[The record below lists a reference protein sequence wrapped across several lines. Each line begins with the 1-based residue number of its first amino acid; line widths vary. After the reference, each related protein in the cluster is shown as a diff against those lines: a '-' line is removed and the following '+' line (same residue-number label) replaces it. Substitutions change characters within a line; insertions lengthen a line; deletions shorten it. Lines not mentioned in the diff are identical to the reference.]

1 MATRIKGMYDILP
14 PESLLW
20 RRIEN
25 AFRTSAAAYGFGEAR
40 TPIVE
45 HTELFTRSLGDTTDI
60 VEKEMYTFKDKSERS
75 LTLRPEG
82 TASMVRAYVENK
94 VFAEDALAKW
104 VYLGPMYRY
113 ERPQKGR
120 NRQFHQLG
128 AEVFGAANAETD
140 AELVAMAMD
149 FFKALGLEESV
160 SLELNSLGDPD
171 DRKAYRETL
180 LAFLGTKE
188 GAFCEDCQRRI
199 ATNPL
204 RVLDCKNPACQEA
217 NAAAPLLID
226 HLGDGAKAHF
236 ARLTSLLDALGIR
249 YRINPRIVRGLDYY
263 NRTAFEFK
271 GAGLGAQ
278 DAVGGGGRYDGLVK
292 EMGGPETP
300 AVGFAFGLERLALLL
315 DAQNKTEASALDFY
329 FIPMGEAASLAAL
342 PLARKLRAAG
352 ATGEVDASQ
361 RRLKHLFARAERL
374 NVRYA
379 LIMGDDELAKGVV
392 LAKNLAS
399 KEQHEIAID
408 ALTAS
413 ALR

>member
-14 PESLLW
+14 PDSLLW

-25 AFRTSAAAYGFGEAR
+25 AFLQAAGRYGFAEAR
-40 TPIVE
+40 TPLVE

-60 VEKEMYTFKDKSERS
+60 VEKEMYTFLDKSERS

-82 TASMVRAYVENK
+82 TASIVRAYVENS
-94 VFAEDALAKW
+94 VYAQDPFAKW

-149 FFKALGLEESV
+149 FFKALGLESSV
-160 SLELNSLGDPD
+160 SLELNSLGDAG
-171 DRKAYRETL
+171 DRQAYREKL
-180 LAFLGTKE
+180 LAFLSTRQDE
-188 GAFCEDCQRRI
+188 FCEDCRRRI
-199 ATNPL
+199 TTNPL
-204 RVLDCKNPACQEA
+204 RVLDCKNPACQA
-217 NAAAPLLID
+217 AGAAAPLLID
-226 HLGDGAKAHF
+226 NLGEAAQAHF
-236 ARLTSLLDALGIR
+236 TRLCELLKALEIP
-249 YRINPRIVRGLDYY
+249 YRLNPRIVRGLDYY

-278 DAVGGGGRYDGLVK
+278 DAVGGGGRYDGLVR
-292 EMGGPETP
+292 EMGGPDTP

-315 DAQNKTEASALDFY
+315 EAQNKTEPFSLDFY
-329 FIPMGEAASLAAL
+329 FITMGEPASQAAL
-342 PLARKLRAAG
+342 PLARRLRESG
-352 ATGEVDASQ
+352 LRGEVDASQ

-374 NVRYA
+374 NARYA
-379 LIMGDDELAKGVV
+379 LIMGDNELSRGVV
-392 LAKNLAS
+392 LAKNLSS

-408 ALTAS
+408 ALAAG
-413 ALR
+413 ALD